1 NEVAAPIR
9 RNRNPR
15 LGYATDRQA
24 GTVAAS
30 AQGELIELETR
41 SERGRLAAVPGP
53 LEPEI
58 PRKRLRG
65 DGPKVQADFPAGV
78 LGRRRVGRDLEV
90 AGAGGHGDLEDQVR
104 LVGPEPQIEPGL
116 ELLHPLRPEALGR
129 EVEVG
134 EQARNASDCS
144 GASRA

>member
-90 AGAGGHGDLEDQVR
+90 AGAGGHGDLEDQVIRMLVVIRNAQVR

-129 EVEVG
+129 EVE
-134 EQARNASDCS
+134 
-144 GASRA
+144 